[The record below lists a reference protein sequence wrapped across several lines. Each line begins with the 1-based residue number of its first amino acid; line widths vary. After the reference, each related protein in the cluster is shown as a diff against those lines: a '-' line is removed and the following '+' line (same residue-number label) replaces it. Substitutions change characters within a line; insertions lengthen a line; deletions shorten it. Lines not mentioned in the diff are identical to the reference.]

1 MSQIDLSE
9 QQVKAIID
17 LALAEDTGKG
27 DVTSDILISPEL
39 NCGASLLVKAEGVL
53 AGGEIARKV
62 FLRVDPTLKVD
73 LLLKDGVKISPGDII
88 GTVSGRVISILKAER
103 VVLNFI
109 QRLSGIASQTAQ
121 FVTKVEG
128 YKAKIVD
135 TRKTTPGLRT
145 LEKYAVRMGGGQ
157 NHRMHL
163 GDAILIKDNHIAVLR
178 REGMTLQEIV
188 MKAKNAAPAGIVVEV
203 EVTTPQEAE
212 EAARAGATMIMFDNM
227 APDEMRRAIN
237 LLPEGVRTE
246 ASGGINLENVRAA
259 AMTGVD
265 IISIGA
271 LTHSVKAL
279 DISLELEF

>member
-135 TRKTTPGLRT
+135 TRKTTPGSGLW
-145 LEKYAVRMGGGQ
+145 KNMPVRMGGGQ

-178 REGMTLQEIV
+178 REG
-188 MKAKNAAPAGIVVEV
+188 
-203 EVTTPQEAE
+203 
-212 EAARAGATMIMFDNM
+212 
-227 APDEMRRAIN
+227 
-237 LLPEGVRTE
+237 
-246 ASGGINLENVRAA
+246 
-259 AMTGVD
+259 
-265 IISIGA
+265 
-271 LTHSVKAL
+271 
-279 DISLELEF
+279 